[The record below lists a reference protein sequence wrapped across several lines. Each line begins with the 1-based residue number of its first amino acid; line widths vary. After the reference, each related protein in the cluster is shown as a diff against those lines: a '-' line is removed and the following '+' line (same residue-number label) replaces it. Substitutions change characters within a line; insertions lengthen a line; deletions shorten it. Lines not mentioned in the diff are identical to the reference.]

1 MAGGGGRAG
10 CSLCDG
16 LGSVGLAGGC
26 IAPGVVAVWLLWC
39 FVALGAPRSLSLC
52 SPPRCGF
59 LSLLPTALLLGVWK
73 HICGGLGGGCHMPM
87 QGIVRRP
94 GEGMV

>member
-26 IAPGVVAVWLLWC
+26 VAPGVVAVSLLWC
-39 FVALGAPRSLSLC
+39 FVALGAPRSLSRC
-52 SPPRCGF
+52 SSPWCGF
-59 LSLLPTALLLGVWK
+59 LSLLPTALLLG
-73 HICGGLGGGCHMPM
+73 L
-87 QGIVRRP
+87 
-94 GEGMV
+94 